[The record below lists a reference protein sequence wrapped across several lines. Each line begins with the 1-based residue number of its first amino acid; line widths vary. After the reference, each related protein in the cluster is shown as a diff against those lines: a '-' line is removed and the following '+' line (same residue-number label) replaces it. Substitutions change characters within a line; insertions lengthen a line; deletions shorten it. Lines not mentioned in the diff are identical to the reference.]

1 VKAPLLLIAT
11 LLCGG
16 LASAQQVISGVL
28 NNYSYVPAALPHH
41 GIAQG
46 SIFVIFGTGLANA
59 ATGLQS
65 APLRTTL
72 EGVSAAVT
80 VGGVTR
86 SVILYYVTPT
96 QVAGILPA
104 TTPIGAGTITVTNN
118 GRTSAAAPI
127 RVVQSAFGT
136 LTLDGSGTGA
146 AAVFDAANQLLGPA
160 NATHPG
166 DVIVL
171 YGTGAGPSTG
181 DETIA
186 QTQTN
191 LANVPILVEIGGKPA
206 TVLYHGRTVF
216 PGLDQINVV
225 VPFTVNP
232 GCSVSVVVASGSYI
246 SNFTT
251 IPVAANGAACPAAEG
266 GDEGIAVT
274 PEEVSRWVGAGQF
287 TTGSFGLTRQTAYTV
302 SDGAGGAVTRTV
314 IRNDIGSAGY
324 NRVSG
329 NLERLFRSNFYTP
342 TPGSCTVTTG
352 LTNPFPDLVYRSLD
366 AGTPLTVTGPNGSR
380 TLARQASAGGVIGY
394 AAEVGNGTPGNYLD
408 PGQYTMSGPGGPEI
422 GSFSGAIRV
431 APELE
436 WTNRASLESIT
447 RSAGVTVTW
456 TGGEPTTLVTIQG
469 QSFLTQGTQVTGT
482 SFQCWAR
489 NTDRQF
495 TIPATVLL
503 TLPATQTISP
513 APGVS
518 LLQRGSLA
526 LATVGRGAR
535 IQASGLDYG
544 TLGSQF
550 GVAQSTQWR

>member
-1 VKAPLLLIAT
+1 VLRLIGAV

-16 LASAQQVISGVL
+16 LASAQPVVSGVL

-46 SIFVIFGTGLANA
+46 SIFVIFGTGLANSS
-59 ATGLQS
+59 TGLQS
-65 APLRTTL
+65 VPLRATL

-86 SVILYYVTPT
+86 AVILYYVTPT
-96 QVAGILPA
+96 QVAGILPS
-104 TTPIGAGTITVTNN
+104 TTPVGTGTITVTNN
-118 GRTSAAAPI
+118 GRTSATAPI

-136 LTLDGSGTGA
+136 LTLDGSGSGA
-146 AAVFDAANQLLGPA
+146 AAVFDAANRLLGPS

-171 YGTGAGPSTG
+171 YGTGAGPSAG
-181 DETIA
+181 DETLA

-191 LANVPILVEIGGKPA
+191 LSSVPILVEIGGKPA

-225 VPFTVNP
+225 VPANAGT
-232 GCSVSVVVASGSYI
+232 GCGVSVAVASGSFV

-251 IPVAANGAACPAAEG
+251 IPVAASGSACPALEG
-266 GDEGIAVT
+266 GDEGISVT
-274 PEEVSRWVGAGQF
+274 PEEVSRWIGAGQF
-287 TTGSFGLTRQTAYTV
+287 TTGSFGLTRQSTYSVA
-302 SDGAGGAVTRTV
+302 DGAGGATTRTLL
-314 IRNDIGSAGY
+314 RSDIASAGY
-324 NRVSG
+324 SRVSG
-329 NLERLFRSNFYTP
+329 NLERLFRSNFFVP
-342 TPGSCTVTTG
+342 TLGSCLVTTG
-352 LTNPFPDLVYRSLD
+352 LTNPFPDLVYRGLD
-366 AGTPLTVTGPNGSR
+366 AGTPLSITGPAGSR
-380 TLARQASAGGVIGY
+380 SVARLTSAMAVVSY
-394 AAEVGNGTPGNYLD
+394 SAEIGNGTSGNYLD
-408 PGQYTMSGPGGPEI
+408 AGQYTMSGPGGPDI
-422 GSFSGAIRV
+422 GSFSGSITV

-436 WTNRASLESIT
+436 WTNRASLEAIT

-456 TGGEPTTLVTIQG
+456 TGGEPSTLVTIQG
-469 QSFLTQGTQVTGT
+469 QSFVTQGTQVTGS

-503 TLPATQTISP
+503 TLPASQSLMV
-513 APGVS
+513 APGTTI
-518 LLQRGSLA
+518 LQRGSLA
-526 LATVGRGAR
+526 LATVGRGVR
-535 IQASGLDYG
+535 IQATGLDYG